1 MSWTR
6 PRAAALA
13 AIGALF
19 LSLVPG
25 STAATAN
32 AVAPQSISWS
42 TGATVTVYG
51 KDTTKY
57 KGKVTA
63 GGYTIPSGYIAVS
76 TAKMTVKSG
85 TKTLAKNVTSKL
97 LSPGKYTTFNTI
109 TYRKVISTAYQDTAY
124 ATMDFLPGS
133 GQGVTCTVNDVS
145 FSYTDYNTGIDF
157 YTYSLD
163 CDPTSWIIDTYDP
176 NRLVDGSVPAFA
188 YSFDSSDSAWSTGD
202 TIDMSTW
209 SDGSTE
215 PTPVDVSWDYIAGS
229 TRYGPVLT
237 KHIKRTVVVKKLV
250 RKPTS
255 LAVDWYPPDTDMYY
269 IDPAAWV
276 NDNYGGTYN
285 KKVKLLLQY
294 NYYGTWKTIQTRY
307 SDATHDARFRFIYAI
322 GFGGWGAGEYR
333 VYCPLLRKSSVKLW
347 LDA

>member
-1 MSWTR
+1 MSWTQT
-6 PRAAALA
+6 RAAALA
-13 AIGALF
+13 VIGALA
-19 LSLVPG
+19 LSLLPG
-25 STAATAN
+25 STTATAKEL
-32 AVAPQSISWS
+32 APQSVTW
-42 TGATVTVYG
+42 TKGATVTVYG

-63 GGYTIPSGYIAVS
+63 GGYSIPSGHIAVGA
-76 TAKMTVKSG
+76 AKMTVKSG

-97 LSPGKYTTFNTI
+97 LSPGTYTTFNTI
-109 TYRKVISTAYQDTAY
+109 SYRKVISTAYQDTAY

-163 CDPTSWIIDTYDP
+163 CDPTSWIIDTYSPD
-176 NRLVDGSVPAFA
+176 NLVDGTVPAFS
-188 YSFDSSDSAWSTGD
+188 YSFDSSDSTWSTGD
-202 TIDMSTW
+202 TIDMSSW

-237 KHIKRTVVVKKLV
+237 KHIKRTVIVKKLI
-250 RKPTS
+250 RKPKS
-255 LAVDWYPPDTDMYY
+255 LSVNWDYGASYY
-269 IDPAAWV
+269 VEPVAWI
-276 NDNYGGTYN
+276 NDNYGGTFN
-285 KKVKLLLQY
+285 KKVKLVLQY
-294 NYYGTWKTIQTRY
+294 NNYGSWKTVQTRY
-307 SDATHDARFRFIYAI
+307 ADATHDAVFHFIYGT

-333 VYCPLLRKSSVKLW
+333 VYCPLLKRSSVQLL